1 MPIELAG
8 LATALVTKF
17 LLPYVKQGAEKI
29 AEKVAEKVGEGVG
42 KQAAEL
48 AKKVWDRVSHAFQ
61 SEKDQKTL
69 DLFKDDPETFQSAVE
84 KILQQ
89 KLEQDAAMAKE
100 LNEMANTPSVD
111 GSGVSVGQIMADVV
125 GIVDARGA
133 QISGGIV
140 AGAIGSMPQP
150 PKPPAPSPDEKD
162 Q

>member
-8 LATALVTKF
+8 LATSVVAKF

-29 AEKVAEKVGEGVG
+29 AEKVTEKVSEGVG

-48 AKKVWDRVSHAFQ
+48 AKKIWDRVSNAFK

-69 DLFKDDPETFQSAVE
+69 ELFKDDPETFQSAVE

-100 LNEMANTPSVD
+100 LNEMVNAPSVD

-133 QISGGIV
+133 RISGGIV
-140 AGAIGSMPQP
+140 AGAIGSTSQP
-150 PKPPAPSPDEKD
+150 AAPSADED
-162 Q
+162 EQ